1 MKARKSRGKD
11 IKVKRKE
18 RNAGSKLKMVRVRL
32 KEVIQKIESKRKIK
46 RKEERTKRWKK
57 NIGKEGGKKEKIMK

>member
-32 KEVIQKIESKRKIK
+32 KEVIQKIEKQ
-46 RKEERTKRWKK
+46 KEEKTTRSYLNK
-57 NIGKEGGKKEKIMK
+57 